1 MQASS
6 SGNTQIVRML
16 LADSR
21 VDVNMQ
27 DEVGIIFLSICKFSI
42 CIRSVFALTHIAL
55 THILR
60 MDARPSWWHLR
71 KAMLRL

>member
-1 MQASS
+1 MQATS

-27 DEVGIIFLSICKFSI
+27 DEVRWYSIVVNCKFI
-42 CIRSVFALTHIAL
+42 YDPFNLLFAVTHIP
-55 THILR
+55 R
-60 MDARPSWWHLR
+60 MDARPSCWHLR
-71 KAMLRL
+71 KAMLRW